1 MIEWA
6 STLFLLAQDEAK
18 QDGSPFS
25 SLLVPFVAIAILW
38 YFLLLRPQ
46 RREKTKRDA
55 QLKELKKNDRV
66 VTIGGIVGS
75 IANIS
80 QDGREVTLK
89 IDDNTRITMLRNS
102 IQGPHQKGDEQKD
115 SK

>member
-6 STLFLLAQDEAK
+6 STFLLLAEEEAEQK
-18 QDGSPFS
+18 PGPFGSWW
-25 SLLVPFVAIAILW
+25 VPFVAIAILW

-46 RREKTKRDA
+46 RRERAKRDES
-55 QLKELKKNDRV
+55 LKELKKNDRV
-66 VTIGGIVGS
+66 VTIGGIVGT

-89 IDDNTRITMLRNS
+89 IDDNSRITMLRNS
-102 IQGPHQKGDEQKD
+102 IQGPYKKGDEQKD

>member
-6 STLFLLAQDEAK
+6 STFFLLAQGE
-18 QDGSPFS
+18 P
-25 SLLVPFVAIAILW
+25 SLLSSMVVPFVAIAILW

-46 RREKTKRDA
+46 RREKTKRA
-55 QLKELKKNDRV
+55 EQLKELKKNDRV
-66 VTIGGIVGS
+66 VTIGGIVGTV
-75 IANIS
+75 ANIS

-89 IDDNTRITMLRNS
+89 IDDNSRITMLRNS
-102 IQGPHQKGDEQKD
+102 IQGPYQKGDEQKD

>member
-1 MIEWA
+1 MIEWV
-6 STLFLLAQDEAK
+6 STLFLLAEGEEAK
-18 QDGSPFS
+18 ASILDFAP
-25 SLLVPFVAIAILW
+25 PFVLIAVVW

-46 RREKTKRDA
+46 RRERAKRTE

-66 VTIGGIVGS
+66 VTIGGILGTV
-75 IANIS
+75 ANIS
-80 QDGREVTLK
+80 SDGREVTLK

-102 IQGPHQKGDEQKD
+102 IQGPYQKGDEQKD

>member
-1 MIEWA
+1 MIEWV
-6 STLFLLAQDEAK
+6 STLFLLAEGEAEPE
-18 QDGSPFS
+18 GNPFG

-46 RREKTKRDA
+46 RRERTKRDA

-66 VTIGGIVGS
+66 VTIGGMVGS

-89 IDDNTRITMLRNS
+89 VDDNTRITILRNS
-102 IQGPHQKGDEQKD
+102 IQGPYQKGDEQKE

>member
-6 STLFLLAQDEAK
+6 STLFLLAQDEAGRK
-18 QDGSPFS
+18 S
-25 SLLVPFVAIAILW
+25 SIFDFAIPFVAIAVLW
-38 YFLLLRPQ
+38 YFLLVRPQ
-46 RREKTKRDA
+46 RREKAKRED

-66 VTIGGIVGS
+66 VTIGGIVGTV
-75 IANIS
+75 ANIS

-89 IDDNTRITMLRNS
+89 IDDNARITLLRNS
-102 IQGPHQKGDEQKD
+102 IQGPYQKGDEQKD

>member
-6 STLFLLAQDEAK
+6 STLFLLALDEAG
-18 QDGSPFS
+18 QEP
-25 SLLVPFVAIAILW
+25 SLLSSMVVPFVAIAILW

-46 RREKTKRDA
+46 RRERTKRDEV
-55 QLKELKKNDRV
+55 LKELKKNDRV
-66 VTIGGIVGS
+66 VTIGGILGTV
-75 IANIS
+75 ANIS

-89 IDDNTRITMLRNS
+89 VDDNSRITLLRNS
-102 IQGPHQKGDEQKD
+102 IQGPYQKGDEKKD